1 MIKYLEIHK
10 ENTITF
16 DPQEL
21 YLSPELQQDAL
32 EKGRA
37 LHSLYP
43 DANDEIPPNAPEP
56 RGRHVQVNC
65 FVDSDHAGDRITRR
79 SHTGIILY
87 VNKAPIS
94 WFSKRQNTVE
104 SSTFGSEFVAL
115 RIATEQIISLKYKL
129 RMFGVKVDGYANVFC
144 DNESVF
150 KNATLAES
158 RLKKKHNS
166 ICFHRV
172 RESVAASIMM
182 PFKVGTDF
190 NLADILT
197 KSLSADRRKKLR
209 LMIMPQHNQ

>member
-1 MIKYLEIHK
+1 M
-10 ENTITF
+10 
-16 DPQEL
+16 
-21 YLSPELQQDAL
+21 
-32 EKGRA
+32 
-37 LHSLYP
+37 
-43 DANDEIPPNAPEP
+43 
-56 RGRHVQVNC
+56 
-65 FVDSDHAGDRITRR
+65 DSDHAGDRITRR

-115 RIATEQIISLKYKL
+115 QIATEKIISLKYKL
-129 RMFGVKVDGYANVFC
+129 RMFGIQVDGYANVFC

-182 PFKVGTDF
+182 PFKVNTDY

-197 KSLSADRRKKLR
+197 KSLGADKRKKLR
-209 LMIMPQHNQ
+209 MMIMPQHN